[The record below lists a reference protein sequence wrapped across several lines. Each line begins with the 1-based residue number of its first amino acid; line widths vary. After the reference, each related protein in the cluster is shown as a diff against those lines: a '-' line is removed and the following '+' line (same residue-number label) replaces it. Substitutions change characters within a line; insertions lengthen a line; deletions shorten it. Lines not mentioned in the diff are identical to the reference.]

1 MSTPDSVPKK
11 GSNML
16 SWIVC
21 ILRCRPAK
29 LQLHYV
35 TDVTLVGLEKY
46 I

>member
-1 MSTPDSVPKK
+1 MSTPDSAPEK

-16 SWIVC
+16 SWIVG
-21 ILRCRPAK
+21 ILRCRPV
-29 LQLHYV
+29 QLRYV